1 MHKFLWSI
9 IGISVT
15 VVLSL
20 YLGQSESEF
29 VNAQHGNMSTVIE
42 DKFTREIGTG
52 QVMPPVSHSWVE
64 VMYESPNT
72 IILGGDLIASNRDVD
87 QRLQPSDHW
96 NTDLWASDGLVE
108 KPIWVQITAGND
120 KWGWK
125 RRKSHHCVYLDDKV
139 EPSTRPRIVEFFLL
153 CYL

>member
-72 IILGGDLIASNRDVD
+72 IILGGDLIASDRDVD

-96 NTDLWASDGLVE
+96 NTDLWGAMDLLKNQYGFKLQQVMTNGVGSV
-108 KPIWVQITAGND
+108 GNPTT
-120 KWGWK
+120 
-125 RRKSHHCVYLDDKV
+125 VYILMTK
-139 EPSTRPRIVEFFLL
+139 
-153 CYL
+153 